1 MIHIVTDSSCDLP
14 AALVEELSISV
25 VPLTIRFGDEEFVDQ
40 VELSADAFWTRLT
53 AGDGLPETAAPSA
66 GSFLEA
72 FDHCEAAGA
81 EGVLCVTLSSALS
94 ASHQAAAIA
103 AEKSQLPVKVLDSR
117 SVSTGLG
124 LQVLAAADHARTGA
138 ALEDVSWAAAG
149 KVDGVTVIAALDT
162 IEFLKR
168 GGRMGAASALVAG
181 LLEIKPII
189 GMRDGAIEG
198 VGRVRTRSKA
208 VERIVT
214 ECVSRAGT
222 GRLSM
227 FGGRTEGFGSI
238 VARVEA
244 ETGETVLA
252 TELGAVVGTHSG
264 PGVLGM
270 AHLPH

>member
-1 MIHIVTDSSCDLP
+1 MIHIITDSSCDIPSSLIEGR
-14 AALVEELSISV
+14 AIDV
-25 VPLTIRFGDEEFVDQ
+25 VPLTIRFGEEEFIDQ
-40 VELSADAFWTRLT
+40 IELSSDAFWDRLA
-53 AGDGLPETAAPSA
+53 AGDDLPETAAPSA

-72 FDHCEAAGA
+72 FARCEAAGA
-81 EGVLCVTLSSALS
+81 DGVLCITLSSALS
-94 ASHQAAAIA
+94 ASHQAAVIA
-103 AEKSQLPVKVLDSR
+103 AEKSAVPVKVLDSR

-124 LQVLAAADHARTGA
+124 LQVLAAADHAETGVS
-138 ALEDVSWAAAG
+138 LEEVSDVAAG
-149 KVDGVTVIAALDT
+149 KVDEVTVMAALDT

-189 GMRDGAIEG
+189 AMRDGAIEG

-208 VERIVT
+208 VERIVS

-222 GRLSM
+222 GRLSL
-227 FGGRTEGFGSI
+227 FGGRTEGFESI
-238 VARVEA
+238 VSRVEA

-252 TELGAVVGTHSG
+252 AELGAVVGTHSG

-270 AHLPH
+270 AHLPN

>member
-1 MIHIVTDSSCDLP
+1 MIHIVTDSSCDIP
-14 AALVEELSISV
+14 TAMVEDQAIGV
-25 VPLTIRFGDEEFVDQ
+25 VPLTIRFGEAEFIDQ
-40 VELSADAFWTRLT
+40 VDLSSDAFWDRLA
-53 AGDGLPETAAPSA
+53 AGGDLPETAAPSA

-72 FDHCEAAGA
+72 FDRCASAGA
-81 EGVLCVTLSSALS
+81 NGILCVTLSSALS
-94 ASHQAAAIA
+94 ASHQAAMIA
-103 AEKSQLPVKVLDSR
+103 AEKSDLPVKVLDSR

-124 LQVLAAADHARTGA
+124 LQVLAASDHARTGGSLDEVSDVA
-138 ALEDVSWAAAG
+138 AS
-149 KVDGVTVIAALDT
+149 KVDGVTVMAALDT

-181 LLEIKPII
+181 LLDIKPII
-189 GMRDGAIEG
+189 AMRDGAIEG

-208 VERIVT
+208 VERIVA

-227 FGGRTEGFGSI
+227 FGGRTKDFQAI

-244 ETGETVLA
+244 ETGQAVLA
-252 TELGAVVGTHSG
+252 AELGAVVGTHSG

-270 AHLPH
+270 AHLPD

>member
-1 MIHIVTDSSCDLP
+1 MIHIITDSSCDIP
-14 AALVEELSISV
+14 PALVEGRRIDV
-25 VPLTIRFGDEEFVDQ
+25 VPLTIRFGEEEFIDQ
-40 VELSADAFWTRLT
+40 IELSSDAFWDRLAT
-53 AGDGLPETAAPSA
+53 GGDLPETAAPSA

-72 FDHCEAAGA
+72 FQRCEA
-81 EGVLCVTLSSALS
+81 EGTDGILCITLSSALS
-94 ASHQAAAIA
+94 ASHQAAMIA
-103 AEKSQLPVKVLDSR
+103 AEKSTLPVKVLDSR

-124 LQVLAAADHARTGA
+124 LQVLAAADHAQTGA
-138 ALEDVSWAAAG
+138 SLDEISDVAAG
-149 KVDGVTVIAALDT
+149 KVDGVTVMAALDT

-181 LLEIKPII
+181 LLEIKPVIA
-189 GMRDGAIEG
+189 MHDGAIEG

-208 VERIVT
+208 VERIVS

-227 FGGRTEGFGSI
+227 FGGRTQDFASI

-244 ETGETVLA
+244 ETGEAVLA
-252 TELGAVVGTHSG
+252 AELGAVVGTHSG

-270 AHLPH
+270 AHLPN

>member
-1 MIHIVTDSSCDLP
+1 MIHIVTDSSCDIP
-14 AALVEELSISV
+14 AALVERHSITV
-25 VPLTIRFGDEEFVDQ
+25 VPLTIRFGEEEFIDQ

-53 AGDGLPETAAPSA
+53 HQDGLPETAAPSA
-66 GSFLEA
+66 GSFLNA
-72 FDHCEAAGA
+72 FNECAAAGA
-81 EGVLCVTLSSALS
+81 DGVLCITLSSALS

-103 AEKSQLPVKVLDSR
+103 AEKSKLPVKVLDSR

-124 LQVLAAADHARTGA
+124 LQVLAAAEHADTNADLETISRTAAERVDH
-138 ALEDVSWAAAG
+138 
-149 KVDGVTVIAALDT
+149 VTVMAALDT

-181 LLEIKPII
+181 LLDIKPII
-189 GMRDGAIEG
+189 AMRDGAIEG

-208 VERIVT
+208 VERIVS

-222 GRLSM
+222 GRLSL
-227 FGGRTEGFGSI
+227 FGGRTPQFAEI
-238 VARVEA
+238 VERVEDA
-244 ETGETVLA
+244 TGETVLA

>member
-1 MIHIVTDSSCDLP
+1 MIHIVTDSSCDIP
-14 AALVEELSISV
+14 AALVDGRAIDV
-25 VPLTIRFGDEEFVDQ
+25 VPLTIRFGDDEFVDQ
-40 VELSADAFWTRLT
+40 IELSSDAFWDRLA
-53 AGDGLPETAAPSA
+53 AGPDLPETAAPSA

-72 FDHCEAAGA
+72 FERCESRGA
-81 EGVLCVTLSSALS
+81 DGILCITLSSALS
-94 ASHQAAAIA
+94 ASHQAALIA
-103 AEKSQLPVKVLDSR
+103 AEKSALPVKVLDSR

-124 LQVLAAADHARTGA
+124 LQVLAAADHAQTGVSLDEVSDVA
-138 ALEDVSWAAAG
+138 AS

-181 LLEIKPII
+181 LLEIKPVIA
-189 GMRDGAIEG
+189 MQDGAIEG

-208 VERIVT
+208 VERIVA

-227 FGGRTEGFGSI
+227 FGGRTEHFETI

-244 ETGETVLA
+244 ETGEAVLA
-252 TELGAVVGTHSG
+252 AELGAVVGTHSG

-270 AHLPH
+270 AHLPD